1 MKYILASII
10 NHRLIYIYIYN
21 LHYYIAANILGHDE
35 SPPPYSVQGPDHA
48 DRFGVNFAVAG
59 SGASGQTRLPLLGL
73 QIDAFNSLVTRGI
86 IDLEDSSVALI
97 AISGNLDYASIT
109 HTSSFSDVSN

>member
-1 MKYILASII
+1 
-10 NHRLIYIYIYN
+10 
-21 LHYYIAANILGHDE
+21 LHYYIAANILGHHE

-48 DRFGVNFAVAG
+48 DRFGVNFAVAC

-86 IDLEDSSVALI
+86 IHEEDLEDSSVALI

-109 HTSSFSDVSN
+109 VSGRARRSREEGPD